1 MIIVDLSIWT
11 HRNFKLTRIWF
22 FNFSSIIQKR
32 SGARRFS
39 FIVFEHTINSCTDV
53 LPSTNFTIQPPKSI
67 YFSVLLFYVLL
78 FFPLSTCHYFYFFF
92 FLVCVSFFVSSVVGK
107 HNSLWG
113 KQACCFSVCFS
124 VCLVY
129 TIHIV
134 SKTKSFHNK
143 TFTCQ

>member
-92 FLVCVSFFVSSVVGK
+92 FLVCVSFFVSFFCVECCWKTQFSMRQTGMLFQCVP
-107 HNSLWG
+107 SIYYTYS
-113 KQACCFSVCFS
+113 KQ
-124 VCLVY
+124 
-129 TIHIV
+129 
-134 SKTKSFHNK
+134 NK
-143 TFTCQ
+143 KFP